1 MALHPRLLDVVWG
14 RFPRGRVYKTILRA
28 ARSRRPAGAAHQ
40 PITDFPSGWVLP
52 LTTARV
58 HEFLA
63 GWGTVWELHPL
74 KNLSLTERT
83 KILWTNPIRGGR
95 GRESNPVTLMHM

>member
-1 MALHPRLLDVVWG
+1 MPINSR
-14 RFPRGRVYKTILRA
+14 TILRA
-28 ARSRRPAGAAHQ
+28 ARSRRPAGATHQ

-74 KNLSLTERT
+74 LKKPFTDRKDKKSLDEPHP
-83 KILWTNPIRGGR
+83 WWEG
-95 GRESNPVTLMHM
+95 